1 MSDTRPCHF
10 ISTSYQPQCM
20 IVNICRSKWSPLIVN
35 LQCSEFLVSLRRLVI
50 FASQLTTLC
59 AIVSGHIKQHLQ
71 CQTCV
76 GSHVMQDT
84 RGDRQ
89 PSFTQMDLE
98 MTFADQDVIMQLTE
112 ALMRTVFQ
120 EVSHLRP
127 VLLLFCPSWYVSKF
141 THMAMH
147 T

>member
-1 MSDTRPCHF
+1 MEPTKCV
-10 ISTSYQPQCM
+10 Y
-20 IVNICRSKWSPLIVN
+20 
-35 LQCSEFLVSLRRLVI
+35 LVSLRHVVI
-50 FASQLTTLC
+50 FALQLTTLC

-76 GSHVMQDT
+76 GAHVMQDT

-120 EVSHLRP
+120 EVSHLLP
-127 VLLLFCPSWYVSKF
+127 VLLLLRPSWYDVKF
-141 THMAMH
+141 THICALP
-147 T
+147 